1 MLIDILKNKMVKI
14 ILVVSLVWTFLDV
27 IWDLFLSL
35 LHFLGM
41 LFHYA
46 FEFFEHS
53 LEQVIE
59 HAFHVSPRVAEII
72 VFYIMAA
79 LVCVIAYLILRKLPA
94 WYCSFCDQ
102 ARRYWFQETT
112 KAKIFWQSQS
122 LALKAKWYT
131 MAVTGSFVMY
141 ILVLS

>member
-1 MLIDILKNKMVKI
+1 MLLDILKSKMVKI

-41 LFHYA
+41 LIHYA

-53 LEQVIE
+53 LEKLIE

-79 LVCVIAYLILRKLPA
+79 LVCVIAYLILRKLPG
-94 WYCSFCDQ
+94 WYCTCCDQ
-102 ARRYWFQETT
+102 VRLYWHQQKE
-112 KAKIFWQSQS
+112 KAKEFWQKQS
-122 LALKAKWYT
+122 IALKVKWYAL
-131 MAVTGSFVMY
+131 AVSGSFFMY
-141 ILVLS
+141 LLVLS